1 MDAKIIRVS
10 GLDFLDCMQIINRVS
25 IKYVFCDEGEVKW
38 VRKSRYVGEKWRKWN
53 VLEKVSMMGTDSVIP
68 AGKFLDAFTSTSGMS
83 G

>member
-38 VRKSRYVGEKWRKWN
+38 VRKSRYVGEKWRK
-53 VLEKVSMMGTDSVIP
+53 
-68 AGKFLDAFTSTSGMS
+68 
-83 G
+83 